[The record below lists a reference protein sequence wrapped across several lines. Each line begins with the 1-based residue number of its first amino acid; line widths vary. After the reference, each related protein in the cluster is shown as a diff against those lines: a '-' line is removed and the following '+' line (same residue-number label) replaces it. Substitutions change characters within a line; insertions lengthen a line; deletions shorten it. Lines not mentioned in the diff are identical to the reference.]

1 MNVRDAATRTG
12 LPAKTI
18 RYYDD
23 IELVI
28 ADRQNNG
35 YRDYDDRAIQ
45 KLAFLKR
52 ARQLG
57 FSLND
62 CRQLL
67 SLYEDTDRESADVK
81 ALAESHLAEVDARLL
96 ELNHLRDTLAHLVHS
111 CRGDHRPD
119 CPILA
124 DLGGV
129 KKSGRERIELVAAR
143 MFVQEQMT
151 GETCFSILT
160 SFCSRFCR

>member
-1 MNVRDAATRTG
+1 MMNVRDTAARTG

-23 IELVI
+23 IGLVV
-28 ADRQNNG
+28 ADRRNNG
-35 YRDYDDRAIQ
+35 YRDYGDRAIQ

-57 FSLND
+57 FSLDD

-67 SLYEDTDRESADVK
+67 SLYEDTSRESADVK
-81 ALAESHLAEVDARLL
+81 SLAEAHLAEVDARLE
-96 ELNHLRDTLAHLVHS
+96 ELQHLRQTLAHLIHS
-111 CRGDHRPD
+111 CRGDDRPD

-124 DLGGV
+124 DLA
-129 KKSGRERIELVAAR
+129 KSPSQGA
-143 MFVQEQMT
+143 
-151 GETCFSILT
+151 
-160 SFCSRFCR
+160 

>member
-1 MNVRDAATRTG
+1 MNVRDASVQTG

-23 IELVI
+23 IGLVV

-35 YRDYDDRAIQ
+35 YRDYDARGIQ

-57 FSLND
+57 FSLDD

-81 ALAESHLAEVDARLL
+81 ALAQSHLDEVDARLQ
-96 ELNHLRDTLAHLVHS
+96 ELNHLRDTLADLIHS

-124 DLGGV
+124 DMARSQ
-129 KKSGRERIELVAAR
+129 KS
-143 MFVQEQMT
+143 
-151 GETCFSILT
+151 S
-160 SFCSRFCR
+160 

>member
-1 MNVRDAATRTG
+1 MNVRDAAAQTG

-23 IELVI
+23 IGLVV
-28 ADRQNNG
+28 ADRQSNG

-81 ALAESHLAEVDARLL
+81 ALAEAHLVEVDARLL
-96 ELNHLRDTLAHLVHS
+96 ELNYLRDTLADLIHS
-111 CRGDHRPD
+111 CKGDHRPD

-124 DLGGV
+124 DMAHT
-129 KKSGRERIELVAAR
+129 KKI
-143 MFVQEQMT
+143 
-151 GETCFSILT
+151 
-160 SFCSRFCR
+160 

>member
-1 MNVRDAATRTG
+1 MNVRDAALQTG

-23 IELVI
+23 IGLVV
-28 ADRQNNG
+28 ADRRHNG

-81 ALAESHLAEVDARLL
+81 ALAEAHLVEVDARLL
-96 ELNHLRDTLAHLVHS
+96 ELNYLRDTLADLIHS

-124 DLGGV
+124 DMAQI
-129 KKSGRERIELVAAR
+129 KK
-143 MFVQEQMT
+143 T
-151 GETCFSILT
+151 
-160 SFCSRFCR
+160 

>member
-1 MNVRDAATRTG
+1 MNVRDASQQTG
-12 LPAKTI
+12 LPSKTI

-23 IELVI
+23 IGLVV

-57 FSLND
+57 FSLDD

-81 ALAESHLAEVDARLL
+81 ALAEAHLTEVDARLS
-96 ELNHLRDTLAHLVHS
+96 ELNHLRDTLAELIHS

-124 DLGGV
+124 DMARPQ
-129 KKSGRERIELVAAR
+129 KK
-143 MFVQEQMT
+143 
-151 GETCFSILT
+151 
-160 SFCSRFCR
+160 

>member
-1 MNVRDAATRTG
+1 MNVRDAALRSG

-23 IELVI
+23 IGLVVP
-28 ADRQNNG
+28 DRLGNG
-35 YRDYDDRAIQ
+35 YRDYDISAVQ

-57 FSLND
+57 FSIDD

-67 SLYEDTDRESADVK
+67 SLYEDKDRASADVK
-81 ALAESHLAEVDARLL
+81 ALAETHLAEIDKRLEEL
-96 ELNHLRDTLAHLVHS
+96 EHLRDTLKHLIHA
-111 CRGDHRPD
+111 CRGDDRPD

-124 DLGGV
+124 DL
-129 KKSGRERIELVAAR
+129 SGSE
-143 MFVQEQMT
+143 
-151 GETCFSILT
+151 
-160 SFCSRFCR
+160 

>member
-1 MNVRDAATRTG
+1 MNVRDASQQTG
-12 LPAKTI
+12 LPSKTI

-23 IELVI
+23 IGLVV
-28 ADRQNNG
+28 ADRQSNG

-57 FSLND
+57 FSLDD

-81 ALAESHLAEVDARLL
+81 ALAEAHLTEVDARLS
-96 ELNHLRDTLAHLVHS
+96 ELNHLRDTLAELIHS

-124 DLGGV
+124 DMACTP
-129 KKSGRERIELVAAR
+129 LVD
-143 MFVQEQMT
+143 
-151 GETCFSILT
+151 
-160 SFCSRFCR
+160 

>member
-1 MNVRDAATRTG
+1 MNVRDASQQTG
-12 LPAKTI
+12 LPSKTI

-23 IELVI
+23 IGLVV
-28 ADRQNNG
+28 ADRQSNG

-57 FSLND
+57 FSLDD

-81 ALAESHLAEVDARLL
+81 ALAEAHLTEVDARLS
-96 ELNHLRDTLAHLVHS
+96 ELNHLRDTLAELIHS

-124 DLGGV
+124 DMACTPN
-129 KKSGRERIELVAAR
+129 RAE
-143 MFVQEQMT
+143 
-151 GETCFSILT
+151 
-160 SFCSRFCR
+160 

>member
-1 MNVRDAATRTG
+1 MNVRDASQQTG
-12 LPAKTI
+12 LPSKTI

-23 IELVI
+23 IGLVV

-57 FSLND
+57 FSLDD

-81 ALAESHLAEVDARLL
+81 ALAEAHLAEVDARLS
-96 ELNHLRDTLAHLVHS
+96 ELNNLRDTLAELIHS
-111 CRGDHRPD
+111 CQGDHRPD

-124 DLGGV
+124 DMARSQ
-129 KKSGRERIELVAAR
+129 KK
-143 MFVQEQMT
+143 
-151 GETCFSILT
+151 
-160 SFCSRFCR
+160 

>member
-1 MNVRDAATRTG
+1 MNVRDAAARSG

-23 IELVI
+23 IGLVVP
-28 ADRQNNG
+28 DRQANG
-35 YRDYDDRAIQ
+35 YRDYNDQTIQ

-57 FSLND
+57 FSIDD

-67 SLYEDTDRESADVK
+67 SLYEDKGRASADVRS
-81 ALAESHLAEVDARLL
+81 LAEKHLIEVDKRLE
-96 ELNHLRDTLAHLVHS
+96 ELQHLRATLSHLVHS
-111 CRGDHRPD
+111 CRGDDRPD

-124 DLGGV
+124 DLS
-129 KKSGRERIELVAAR
+129 KD
-143 MFVQEQMT
+143 
-151 GETCFSILT
+151 
-160 SFCSRFCR
+160 

>member
-1 MNVRDAATRTG
+1 MNVRDVAAQTG

-23 IELVI
+23 IGLVV

-57 FSLND
+57 FSLDD

-81 ALAESHLAEVDARLL
+81 ALAETHLAEVDARLL
-96 ELNHLRDTLAHLVHS
+96 ELNHLRDTLAELIHS

-124 DLGGV
+124 DL
-129 KKSGRERIELVAAR
+129 AR
-143 MFVQEQMT
+143 NQK
-151 GETCFSILT
+151 
-160 SFCSRFCR
+160 R

>member
-1 MNVRDAATRTG
+1 MNVRDAAARSG

-23 IELVI
+23 IGLVVP
-28 ADRQNNG
+28 DRRANG
-35 YRDYDDRAIQ
+35 YRDYNDQTIQ

-57 FSLND
+57 FSIDD

-67 SLYEDTDRESADVK
+67 SLYEDKGRASADVRS
-81 ALAESHLAEVDARLL
+81 LAEKHLIEVDKRLE
-96 ELNHLRDTLAHLVHS
+96 ELQHLRATLSHLVHS
-111 CRGDHRPD
+111 CRGDDRPD

-124 DLGGV
+124 DLS
-129 KKSGRERIELVAAR
+129 KD
-143 MFVQEQMT
+143 
-151 GETCFSILT
+151 
-160 SFCSRFCR
+160 

>member
-1 MNVRDAATRTG
+1 MNVRDAGRESG

-23 IELVI
+23 IGLVVP
-28 ADRQNNG
+28 DRRGNG
-35 YRDYDDRAIQ
+35 YRDYDERAVQ

-57 FSLND
+57 FSIDD

-67 SLYEDTDRESADVK
+67 SLYEDKGRASADVK
-81 ALAESHLAEVDARLL
+81 ALAEQHLTEVDARLE
-96 ELNHLRDTLAHLVHS
+96 ELRQLRSTLAELVHA

-124 DLGGV
+124 DLA
-129 KKSGRERIELVAAR
+129 AAR
-143 MFVQEQMT
+143 PAK
-151 GETCFSILT
+151 
-160 SFCSRFCR
+160 

>member
-1 MNVRDAATRTG
+1 MNIRDAASQTG

-23 IELVI
+23 IGLVV
-28 ADRQNNG
+28 ADRQSNG
-35 YRDYDDRAIQ
+35 YRDYDDRDIQ

-57 FSLND
+57 FSLDD

-81 ALAESHLAEVDARLL
+81 ALAEAHLTEVDARLL
-96 ELNHLRDTLAHLVHS
+96 ELNYLRDTLAELIHS

-124 DLGGV
+124 DL
-129 KKSGRERIELVAAR
+129 AR
-143 MFVQEQMT
+143 NQK
-151 GETCFSILT
+151 
-160 SFCSRFCR
+160 R